1 MRKELE
7 VVGGVKSL
15 VHCRCQT
22 VYSIPSHP
30 ATATIY
36 MSIPPAC
43 WRARSTSTAAFC
55 RAVVIYHFSV
65 FVIPLFLH
73 FLTPMASDSGGTEVC
88 WVMGA
93 GAGGRRRRWVGE
105 GALSLPSQAERGTRS
120 RQEGRR
126 DSPYEALLFM

>member
-22 VYSIPSHP
+22 VYSMPSHP
-30 ATATIY
+30 AAATIY

-43 WRARSTSTAAFC
+43 WRVRSTSTAALC
-55 RAVVIYHFSV
+55 RAVVIYHFSF

-73 FLTPMASDSGGTEVC
+73 FLMSMASDSGGTEVYR
-88 WVMGA
+88 VMGA
-93 GAGGRRRRWVGE
+93 GGGGGRPVGD
-105 GALSLPSQAERGTRS
+105 GALSLPSQAERWTGSQAGRKTRLS
-120 RQEGRR
+120 
-126 DSPYEALLFM
+126 L